1 MVIGKA
7 DWFKMRKYG
16 GWGITPKTWQG
27 WVYIAVMII
36 PFIIFQS
43 LPYWDEKTRL
53 YISVGW
59 LIILVIDII
68 DIMFRLKRDEREQLH
83 EGISDRNAIW
93 AMLLVLVAGLLYE
106 IVKSAN
112 TQTFE
117 VNPFIAGALIAG
129 ALVKSITFIYLDKK
143 N

>member
-7 DWFKMRKYG
+7 DWFRMRKYG

-27 WVYIAVMII
+27 WVYLAVMII

-43 LPYWDEKTRL
+43 LPFWNDTTRT
-53 YISVGW
+53 YVSAIW
-59 LIILVIDII
+59 LSILFIDIA

-93 AMLLVLVAGLLYE
+93 AMIIILVGGLLYDAIKYGSNE
-106 IVKSAN
+106 
-112 TQTFE
+112 TFYI
-117 VNPFIAGALIAG
+117 NPFIAGALIAG